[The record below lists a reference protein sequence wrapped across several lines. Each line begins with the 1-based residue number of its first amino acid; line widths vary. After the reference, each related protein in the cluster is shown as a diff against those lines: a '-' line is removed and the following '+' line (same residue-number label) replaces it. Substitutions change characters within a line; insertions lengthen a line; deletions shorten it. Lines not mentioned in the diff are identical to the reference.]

1 MERQKFNLSK
11 LANSNNNMNKRNNTY
26 INQAQE
32 IKLQLG
38 ETQILPKIEANQ
50 NFCYNSS
57 RFWSNLNNNK
67 SSAIRSKFI

>member
-1 MERQKFNLSK
+1 MEKQKFNLSK
-11 LANSNNNMNKRNNTY
+11 LANSNNHSNKRNNTY

>member
-11 LANSNNNMNKRNNTY
+11 LANSNNHSNKRNNTY

-38 ETQILPKIEANQ
+38 ETQILPKIEAN
-50 NFCYNSS
+50 
-57 RFWSNLNNNK
+57 
-67 SSAIRSKFI
+67 